1 MDDLKSAIEAV
12 LFASGDSVPVGRLSL
27 AFGCE
32 EEKIIGAARELE
44 EELASS

>member
-27 AFGCE
+27 TFSCSE
-32 EEKIIGAARELE
+32 EEIIGAAKKLE
-44 EELASS
+44 EE